1 MPTFFRCSKGRREF
15 DPFESAIACEE
26 SHREVVTAK
35 AKQYTVSPYP
45 FMIEVTFT
53 DGDTKDYIADDMH

>member
-45 FMIEVTFT
+45 FMIA
-53 DGDTKDYIADDMH
+53 GYIYRWGHEGLHCR